1 MRVEDASNYSYHA
14 AVETT
19 VNPKSPMNSLETPR
33 IASVL
38 ADLHHCASH
47 DWRVFLRAFP
57 SVIGGALRG
66 RDAMES
72 AKPHLKDAFIPISP
86 AQGLALYQFARAR
99 RAQHIVEF
107 GASFGISTIYLAA
120 AVRDNGGGR
129 VITTEIEPG
138 KISRAREHWRR
149 AGVDPEIQLLEGDAL
164 QTLRVISQPIDLLFL
179 DGWKDAC
186 LPVLQLLEPHLAPG
200 ACVLCDDIKGFRKT
214 LKPYVTHVRSRPLTY
229 VSMELPLGDGLEFT
243 VVV

>member
-1 MRVEDASNYSYHA
+1 MRVEEASNYSYYP
-14 AVETT
+14 AVEKT
-19 VNPKSPMNSLETPR
+19 VNAKSPMNSLQTPR
-33 IASVL
+33 IAAVL
-38 ADLHHCASH
+38 ADLHRLASR
-47 DWRVFLRAFP
+47 DWRVFLRAVP
-57 SVIGGALRG
+57 AVVSGALRG
-66 RDAMES
+66 RDAIES

-99 RAQHIVEF
+99 RARHIVEF
-107 GASFGISTIYLAA
+107 GASFGISTIYFAA

-138 KISRAREHWRR
+138 KISRARDHWRR

-164 QTLRVISQPIDLLFL
+164 QTLRVIGEPIDLLFL

-200 ACVLCDDIKGFRKT
+200 ACIFCDDVKGFRKT
-214 LKPYVTHVRSRPLTY
+214 LQPYVHYVRNRPLTF

>member
-1 MRVEDASNYSYHA
+1 VALVEGVAVQAPGEHHVVGEQVVGPEHGSVAIRGTNDSEGFAGQRADARRHRQY
-14 AVETT
+14 
-19 VNPKSPMNSLETPR
+19 
-33 IASVL
+33 
-38 ADLHHCASH
+38 
-47 DWRVFLRAFP
+47 RA
-57 SVIGGALRG
+57 L
-66 RDAMES
+66 
-72 AKPHLKDAFIPISP
+72 
-86 AQGLALYQFARAR
+86 RAR
-99 RAQHIVEF
+99 RARHIVEF

-138 KISRAREHWRR
+138 KISRARDHWRR

-164 QTLRVISQPIDLLFL
+164 QTLRVVSQPIDLLFL

-214 LKPYVTHVRSRPLTY
+214 LKPYVNHVRSRPLNY

>member
-1 MRVEDASNYSYHA
+1 MRVVDASNYSYYP
-14 AVETT
+14 AVEKT
-19 VNPKSPMNSLETPR
+19 VNSKSPMNSLEAPR

-38 ADLHHCASH
+38 ADLHHCASR
-47 DWRVFLRAFP
+47 DWRVFLRAVP
-57 SVIGGALRG
+57 SVIGGVLRG

-72 AKPHLKDAFIPISP
+72 AKPHLKDAFIPISRV
-86 AQGLALYQFARAR
+86 QGVALYQFARAR
-99 RAQHIVEF
+99 RARHIVEF

-138 KISRAREHWRR
+138 KISRARDHWRR

-164 QTLRVISQPIDLLFL
+164 QTLRVVSQPIDLLFL

-200 ACVLCDDIKGFRKT
+200 ACVFCDDVKGFRKT
-214 LKPYVTHVRSRPLTY
+214 LKPYVNHVRSRPLNY